1 MSTTLNAV
9 SAEQLNITLRV
20 DPLGGPDLI
29 RDYYTA
35 APALAPFFA
44 GLPWDADA
52 ARRIAA
58 TVRAQFDATS
68 LRAMA
73 GAIRGTSDAAR
84 AKLDRIANGEGFF
97 VTTGQQAGLF
107 TGPVF
112 TVYKTLTAIKLAAA
126 LEKTLGVPVAPLF
139 WVAADDHD
147 FVEVNHTFVVGADN
161 DLHRLEITAS
171 EAVQRSMQRHVL
183 GSEIGQAIERL
194 AAVLPDNESAYQSLA
209 MVREAYV
216 SGRSMAESFAELLAR
231 IFAGHDLLITSSAH
245 PVVKQLGA
253 RVIARELDRA
263 EQHEALVR
271 TQTGKLVA
279 AGYHEQV
286 VGRPGA
292 ANVLYEDEEGRDRLV
307 REDGG
312 WHLSRSKRRFT
323 HAELLALLEQHPQRF
338 SPNVLLRP
346 IVASAV
352 FPTLS
357 YVGGPAEV
365 SYFAQ
370 IGCLFDAHG
379 VPMPLAHPRVSVE
392 VIEYKVRKILDKF
405 GLDSNTV
412 RQPFDQLASQVVRD
426 ELPPAV
432 TDTVSALRAQILN
445 AYTTLVDATQA
456 IDPTLKG
463 PLDNLRNASHK
474 ALSDAE
480 KKIVSHLKKKNAIG
494 IEQLRKASVN
504 LYPDGK
510 PQERALSA
518 ISFLA
523 RHGTAFIDAV
533 AAEVDID
540 LDRHAEAWQGVACD

>member
-1 MSTTLNAV
+1 MSVTLRAV
-9 SAEQLNITLRV
+9 TADQLNITLRV
-20 DPLGGPDLI
+20 HPLSGPDLI
-29 RDYYTA
+29 RDYYAA

-52 ARRIAA
+52 ARRVAA
-58 TVRAQFDATS
+58 AVRAQFDATS
-68 LRAMA
+68 LRAMS
-73 GAIRGTSDAAR
+73 GAIRGTSDPAR
-84 AKLDRIANGEGFF
+84 ARLERIAKGDGFF

-107 TGPVF
+107 SGPVF

-126 LEKTLGVPVAPLF
+126 MEKTLGVPVAPLF

-147 FVEVNHTFVVGADN
+147 FAEVNHTFVVSGDN
-161 DLHRLEITAS
+161 DLHRLEISAN
-171 EAVQRSMQRHVL
+171 EDVQSSMQRHIL
-183 GSEIGQAIERL
+183 RGEIDQAIEHL
-194 AAVLPDNESAYQSLA
+194 AALLPANETGNETLR

-216 SGRSMAESFAELLAR
+216 SGRSMAESFTELLAR
-231 IFAGHDLLITSSAH
+231 MFAGYDLLITSSAH

-253 RVIARELDRA
+253 RVVARELDRA
-263 EQHEALVR
+263 EQHEGIVR
-271 TQTGKLVA
+271 TQTDKLVA

-286 VGRPGA
+286 IGRPGA
-292 ANVLYEDEEGRDRLV
+292 ANVLYEDEEGRDRLM

-352 FPTLS
+352 FPTIS

-370 IGCLFDAHG
+370 IGCLFDAHA
-379 VPMPLAHPRVSVE
+379 VSMPLAHPRASVE

-405 GLDSNTV
+405 GLDPSTV

-432 TDTVSALRAQILN
+432 SGTVSALRAQILD
-445 AYTTLVDATQA
+445 AYTTLADATRA

-494 IEQLRKASVN
+494 IDQLRKASVN

-518 ISFLA
+518 VSYLA

-533 AAEVDID
+533 ASELAVD
-540 LDRHAEAWQGVACD
+540 LDQHAGAWQGVACD